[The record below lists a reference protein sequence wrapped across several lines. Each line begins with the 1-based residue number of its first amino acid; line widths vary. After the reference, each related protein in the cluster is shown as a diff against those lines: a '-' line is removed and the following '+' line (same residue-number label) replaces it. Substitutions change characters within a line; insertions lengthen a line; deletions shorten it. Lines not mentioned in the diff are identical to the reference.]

1 VHAPAFGGGLE
12 LALATTLRVF
22 TANVEVGLPETRLAI
37 LPGAGGTYR
46 LPAAIGL
53 QRARDLVLTGRR
65 VKAPEAY
72 FLGLCDR
79 LVDVPLPKDPAGKF
93 AAEELADAR
102 QRCLEAG
109 VDLARQICEGGP
121 IAIRLALQAVNG
133 WEAGLDGSVEN
144 KAYEGVVTTRD
155 RDEALAAFREK
166 RKPVFEGR

>member
-1 VHAPAFGGGLE
+1 MHAAAFGGGLE

-22 TANVEVGLPETRLAI
+22 TANAEVGLPETRLAI
-37 LPGAGGTYR
+37 VPGAGGTYR

-65 VKAPEAY
+65 VGAPEAY

-79 LVDVPLPKDPAGKF
+79 LVDGPRPKDPGGRF
-93 AAEELADAR
+93 AAEELRAAR
-102 QRCLEAG
+102 ERCLEAS
-109 VDLARQICEGGP
+109 VELARQICEGGP
-121 IAIRLALQAVNG
+121 IAVRLALRAVNE
-133 WEAGLDGSVEN
+133 WEEGLDGSVEN
-144 KAYEGVVTTRD
+144 KAYESVVATRD

>member
-79 LVDVPLPKDPAGKF
+79 LVDGPLPKDPQGKF
-93 AAEELADAR
+93 SAEELAAAR
-102 QRCLEAG
+102 EKCLEAG
-109 VDLARQICEGGP
+109 VELARQICEGGP
-121 IAIRLALQAVNG
+121 IAVRLALRAVNG
-133 WEAGLDGSVEN
+133 WEEGLDGSVEN